1 MKKMGE
7 VLHFKTIKIYLDK
20 YKKICYYWYIK
31 NKEMMEVILSD
42 EKRNDINKLYV
53 EENLSYRK
61 IGEILGVSRTTVMYV
76 LFPEKYYKNN
86 NLSKERK
93 SRDKNKLLAGQIE

>member
-1 MKKMGE
+1 M
-7 VLHFKTIKIYLDK
+7 
-20 YKKICYYWYIK
+20 
-31 NKEMMEVILSD
+31 ILSE
-42 EKRNDINKLYV
+42 EKRNDIKKLYV

-61 IGEILGVSRTTVMYV
+61 IGEILRVNRTTVMYV

-93 SRDKNKLLAGQIE
+93 SRDKNKLLAGQI

>member
-1 MKKMGE
+1 
-7 VLHFKTIKIYLDK
+7 
-20 YKKICYYWYIK
+20 
-31 NKEMMEVILSD
+31 MMEMILSE
-42 EKRNDINKLYV
+42 EKRNDIKKLYV

-86 NLSKERK
+86 NLSNERK
-93 SRDKNKLLAGQIE
+93 KKLRKLSKEGKVYTC

>member
-1 MKKMGE
+1 
-7 VLHFKTIKIYLDK
+7 
-20 YKKICYYWYIK
+20 
-31 NKEMMEVILSD
+31 MMEMILSE
-42 EKRNDINKLYV
+42 EKRKDIKKLYV

-93 SRDKNKLLAGQIE
+93 PRDKNKLLAGQNRIF